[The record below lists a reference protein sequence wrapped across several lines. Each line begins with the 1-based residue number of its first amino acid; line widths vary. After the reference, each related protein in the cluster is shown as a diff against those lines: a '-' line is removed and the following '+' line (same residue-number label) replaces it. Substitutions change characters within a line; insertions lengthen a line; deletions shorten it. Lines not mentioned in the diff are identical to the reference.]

1 MRTLDRIFAWILLL
15 LGCMHGVGTFF
26 VYKTLVIDAVWFFCG
41 ALAIIFG
48 ALFNLAR
55 ISRPADR
62 LMGGLAVLVNLIL
75 LAVFVAVVPWILRHD
90 LKANPQVIVLAA
102 TLIVEFAL
110 SLRQWLR

>member
-1 MRTLDRIFAWILLL
+1 MKTIDRIFAWILLL
-15 LGCMHGVGTFF
+15 LGCVHGVGTFL
-26 VYKTLVIDAVWFFCG
+26 VYKTLVMDAVWLFCG

-62 LMGGLAVLVNLIL
+62 LVAGLAVIVNLVL
-75 LAVFVAVVPWILRHD
+75 CAVFVAVVPWILRHN
-90 LKANPQVIVLAA
+90 LKTNPQVIVLAA
-102 TLIVEFAL
+102 ALIVEFVL

>member
-1 MRTLDRIFAWILLL
+1 MKTLDRTFAWILLL
-15 LGCMHGVGTFF
+15 LGCGHGAGTFL

-62 LMGGLAVLVNLIL
+62 LVASLTVIVNLIL
-75 LAVFVAVVPWILRHD
+75 LAVFVAAVPWTLRHD
-90 LKANPQVIVLAA
+90 LKANPQAIVLAA
-102 TLIVEFAL
+102 ALIVEFVL

>member
-1 MRTLDRIFAWILLL
+1 MKILDRIFAWILLL
-15 LGCMHGVGTFF
+15 LGCVHGVGTFL
-26 VYKTLVIDAVWFFCG
+26 VYKTLVMDAVWFFCG

-62 LMGGLAVLVNLIL
+62 LVAGLTVIVNLIL
-75 LAVFVAVVPWILRHD
+75 LAVFVAVVPWILRHN
-90 LKANPQVIVLAA
+90 LKANPQVIVVAA
-102 TLIVEFAL
+102 ALIVEFVL